1 MKAIYRYLV
10 FIVIACLL
18 SSCGKKTATPGAN
31 VQYFIPGECLE
42 SAELRPVPEFDDL
55 SRRVVQNRLEFVFL
69 FDLSNVTT
77 EYINNS
83 TSRVIPSD
91 KLFDNFGANSKA
103 VKEIY
108 ESAYADC
115 MNLFPKINWL
125 SISTILYDGGISLIA
140 DKDFAGIPANEEL
153 APLIMGLP
161 MNDEYIE
168 QFGKDAVLAPGTHLH
183 ENIDNALG
191 IPLDYFTALEGDLL
205 SFSIPMGDY
214 EIVEENITFEL
225 KVPVKVV
232 KYLTWL
238 NDRLTDPEA
247 EVPYEEKIL
256 HCRFTSKYG
265 LR

>member
-18 SSCGKKTATPGAN
+18 SSCGKKTATPGAK

-91 KLFDNFGANSKA
+91 KLFDNFGANSKT

-168 QFGKDAVLAPGTHLH
+168 QFGKVDSWNYLSILDNT
-183 ENIDNALG
+183 NIK
-191 IPLDYFTALEGDLL
+191 
-205 SFSIPMGDY
+205 
-214 EIVEENITFEL
+214 ENITPIFLPSEDNEDDKRFDNL
-225 KVPVKVV
+225 L
-232 KYLTWL
+232 Y
-238 NDRLTDPEA
+238 NF
-247 EVPYEEKIL
+247 
-256 HCRFTSKYG
+256 FTSSSMSSQRPSG
-265 LR
+265 VISG